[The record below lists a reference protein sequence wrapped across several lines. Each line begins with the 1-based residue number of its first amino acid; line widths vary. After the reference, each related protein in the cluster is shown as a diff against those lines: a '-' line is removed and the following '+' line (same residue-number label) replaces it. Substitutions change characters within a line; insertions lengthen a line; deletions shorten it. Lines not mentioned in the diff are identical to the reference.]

1 MWPWIFCRP
10 HRWGLSHQDS
20 FYVNDQSYI
29 DRSRSFTG
37 LYQSRYITSYNL
49 LNIVFAYI
57 LILFNLALAHPECNI
72 EFSPCLKAAYSHQPQ
87 ISPLKVLTGIKS
99 SCINAGTSRNQCHI
113 NVSLANRSTTL
124 QSTKKAHAVVG
135 YDEKEQNGRTG
146 WVAEVGHTF
155 HLLRHWYSSTCY
167 DTTPVWSLYIYVC
180 VCVLYP
186 QIGDHHTNTLWGSW
200 IFPAKSKRADC
211 SVVTPFSETMLAFT
225 Q

>member
-10 HRWGLSHQDS
+10 HRWVCNLSLSSGQLFLS
-20 FYVNDQSYI
+20 TTNPISIY
-29 DRSRSFTG
+29 
-37 LYQSRYITSYNL
+37 LEAL
-49 LNIVFAYI
+49 LAYIVFAYI
-57 LILFNLALAHPECNI
+57 LILFNLAVAHPECNI

-87 ISPLKVLTGIKS
+87 ISPLKVLTSIKS

-124 QSTKKAHAVVG
+124 QSTKKVHTVVG

-167 DTTPVWSLYIYVC
+167 GTTPVWYFVEIRRLVPTSFYIYICMYVYVC
-180 VCVLYP
+180 YIHRLGITTLIRFEDLGSS
-186 QIGDHHTNTLWGSW
+186 QQNT
-200 IFPAKSKRADC
+200 RDT
-211 SVVTPFSETMLAFT
+211 VVS
-225 Q
+225 